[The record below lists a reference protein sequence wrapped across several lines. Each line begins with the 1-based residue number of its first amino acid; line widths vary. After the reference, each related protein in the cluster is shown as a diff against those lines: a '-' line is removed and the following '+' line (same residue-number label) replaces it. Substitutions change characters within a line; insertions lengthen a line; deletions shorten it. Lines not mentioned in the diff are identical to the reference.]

1 MARYTAP
8 PQCLKLADPETR
20 SAVLVLQMNSLVS
33 SFRTALRLQP
43 ARTYAPCCR
52 AYSTQPPASA
62 STSEDPAAAAAAPSP
77 SSELDQVIKSIS
89 ASKGKGR
96 LPHGAAA
103 HRPHSVRPSSAEYAS
118 LYSSPSARSAQ
129 TAAAT
134 ASTPE
139 QIWAFTPPV
148 VYTPPVSLTSARS
161 FAVRDGNVAR
171 AYRNLNRTLRENNVR
186 LELRRQERFE
196 SPSNKRVRLNSE
208 RHRRRFKVAVGK
220 AVALAMRMKDK

>member
-1 MARYTAP
+1 
-8 PQCLKLADPETR
+8 
-20 SAVLVLQMNSLVS
+20 MNSLVS
-33 SFRTALRLQP
+33 SFRSVLRFQP
-43 ARTYAPCCR
+43 ARAYAPCCR
-52 AYSTQPPASA
+52 AYSTPVMS
-62 STSEDPAAAAAAPSP
+62 DPAAADAAASPSP
-77 SSELDQVIKSIS
+77 SPPDSAASEPSSASSAAAGLDQVIRSIS

-96 LPHGAAA
+96 QPYGGAAQRGNPGRGA
-103 HRPHSVRPSSAEYAS
+103 PRPSEFSS
-118 LYSSPSARSAQ
+118 LYSTPSARSAAF
-129 TAAAT
+129 AAGP
-134 ASTPE
+134 STPE

-148 VYTPPVSLTSARS
+148 NYTPPVSLTSARS

>member
-1 MARYTAP
+1 
-8 PQCLKLADPETR
+8 
-20 SAVLVLQMNSLVS
+20 MNSLVS

-62 STSEDPAAAAAAPSP
+62 STPSEDTTAAAPSP
-77 SSELDQVIKSIS
+77 SSQLDQVIKSVS

-103 HRPHSVRPSSAEYAS
+103 AQQRTHAARPSEYSS

-129 TAAAT
+129 AAAAAT

>member
-1 MARYTAP
+1 
-8 PQCLKLADPETR
+8 
-20 SAVLVLQMNSLVS
+20 MNSLVS
-33 SFRTALRLQP
+33 TFRTALRLQP

-52 AYSTQPPASA
+52 AYSSQPPASA
-62 STSEDPAAAAAAPSP
+62 STSEDTAATAPSP
-77 SSELDQVIKSIS
+77 ASELDQVIKSVS

-96 LPHGAAA
+96 LPPGAA
-103 HRPHSVRPSSAEYAS
+103 HRPHSARPAAAEYAS
-118 LYSSPSARSAQ
+118 LYSSQSARSAQ
-129 TAAAT
+129 TAAT

-148 VYTPPVSLTSARS
+148 AYTPPVSLTSARS

>member
-1 MARYTAP
+1 
-8 PQCLKLADPETR
+8 
-20 SAVLVLQMNSLVS
+20 MNSLVT
-33 SFRTALRLQP
+33 SFRTALRFQP
-43 ARTYAPCCR
+43 ARTFSPCCR
-52 AYSTQPPASA
+52 GYSTVPPVESAPSSEPAPSLGDSA
-62 STSEDPAAAAAAPSP
+62 SQAAPSSG
-77 SSELDQVIKSIS
+77 SSQLDAVIKNV
-89 ASKGKGR
+89 AANKGKGR
-96 LPHGAAA
+96 QAHQGGQRRGPLP
-103 HRPHSVRPSSAEYAS
+103 SDYAQ
-118 LYSSPSARSAQ
+118 LYSSPSARSAYG
-129 TAAAT
+129 ANP
-134 ASTPE
+134 STPE

-148 VYTPPVSLTSARS
+148 KYTPPVTLTSARS

>member
-1 MARYTAP
+1 
-8 PQCLKLADPETR
+8 
-20 SAVLVLQMNSLVS
+20 MNSLVS

-52 AYSTQPPASA
+52 AYSTQPPASVG
-62 STSEDPAAAAAAPSP
+62 STAEDAPSPAAPSSP

-103 HRPHSVRPSSAEYAS
+103 AQRTHSARPSAEYSS
-118 LYSSPSARSAQ
+118 LYSSPSPRSAQ
-129 TAAAT
+129 T